1 MLLVTALKLYWIEL
15 DSMELEPKGP
25 VQTFMNLNL
34 PASPKMC
41 PEIEVLI
48 STRTF

>member
-15 DSMELEPKGP
+15 DSMELEQKDP

-34 PASPKMC
+34 PVRFVNCAVVM
-41 PEIEVLI
+41 L
-48 STRTF
+48 TFDPR